1 MDLSKKKIILFFL
14 LPLLFLH
21 CKNDKKVVQGFNK
34 KNAIEIKL
42 PPQLNE
48 ISGICFSDDGK
59 LFGHNDEEGVVYQID
74 FKTGKIIKAFQL
86 GAIGVEADFED
97 IAIVKDKFFLIASNG
112 ILYEFSE
119 GKNLEKVDF
128 KEIDLH
134 FSSKFNIEGL
144 CFDKNTESL
153 LIAAKEYPG
162 KKYKGNRAVYSYS
175 LKTKKINKTPR
186 FLISL
191 KKLEK
196 KFGIK
201 DFYPSA
207 ITQIQSSGNFYIL
220 SSKGHPALIEINAEG
235 KLIDQIKLSSKQHPQ
250 PEGIAI
256 DKNFDIFISD
266 EGAGGTGKI
275 TIYKKIQ

>member
-1 MDLSKKKIILFFL
+1 MGTSKGKIILFSL
-14 LPLLFLH
+14 LSLLFLH
-21 CKNDKKVVQGFNK
+21 CKNDKKIVQDFNK

-134 FSSKFNIEGL
+134 FSPKFNIEGL
-144 CFDKNTESL
+144 CYDKNTESL

-175 LKTKKINKTPR
+175 LKTKKMNKTPR

-191 KKLEK
+191 KKLGK

-207 ITQIQSSGNFYIL
+207 ITQIQSNGNFYIL

>member
-1 MDLSKKKIILFFL
+1 MGTSKGKIILFSL
-14 LPLLFLH
+14 LSLLFLH
-21 CKNDKKVVQGFNK
+21 CKNDKKVVQDFNK